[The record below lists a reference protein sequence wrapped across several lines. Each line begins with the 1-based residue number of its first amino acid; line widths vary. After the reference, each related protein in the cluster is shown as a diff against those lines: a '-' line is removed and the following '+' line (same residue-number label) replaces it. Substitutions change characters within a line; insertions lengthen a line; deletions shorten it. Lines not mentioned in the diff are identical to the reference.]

1 MKLQTKTIFLAYTQH
16 KKLKKQTNKTV
27 RLPCTTSSLKHGYPP
42 LSFPYANPAVR
53 TNKKKTISCPLLQIS
68 LQPTAYVN
76 KNRIFCTKYL
86 YVSAAYCR
94 TNALVFQ
101 RLSGSHTD
109 CNDDCNRHGAD
120 ATTGAERAPT
130 QDQFAERFIRYSLP
144 DGYHVV
150 TDEPNGGSNYN
161 YN

>member
-1 MKLQTKTIFLAYTQH
+1 MY
-16 KKLKKQTNKTV
+16 
-27 RLPCTTSSLKHGYPP
+27 Y
-42 LSFPYANPAVR
+42 
-53 TNKKKTISCPLLQIS
+53 
-68 LQPTAYVN
+68 
-76 KNRIFCTKYL
+76 
-86 YVSAAYCR
+86 R

-109 CNDDCNRHGAD
+109 CNDDCNHHGAD

-144 DGYHVV
+144 DGYDVV

-161 YN
+161 YS